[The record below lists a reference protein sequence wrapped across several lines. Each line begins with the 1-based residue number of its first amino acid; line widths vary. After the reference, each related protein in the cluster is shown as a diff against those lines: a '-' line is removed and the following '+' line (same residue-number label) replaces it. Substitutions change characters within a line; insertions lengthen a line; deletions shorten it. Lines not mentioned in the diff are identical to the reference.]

1 MVYFSHGNTL
11 SAMAQAKTYLDLEN
25 SRAFIKFKEHFASF
39 VHFDVK
45 CNLLQSS
52 NFNFGIRIL
61 QDLEFEVKIKSA
73 AVDL

>member
-1 MVYFSHGNTL
+1 
-11 SAMAQAKTYLDLEN
+11 MAQAKTYLDLEN

-61 QDLEFEVKIKSA
+61 QNLEFEVNTKSA
-73 AVDL
+73 AVAL